1 MKSRIK
7 IWLIGALLAGF
18 LVGHSSSGSGGDL
31 DYSALL
37 SQLSPAVVSV
47 SALVDPEDDLWVK
60 ASGFVIDPAGKVIT
74 ACHAVLGAT
83 EIFVE
88 LQSGERYDARVER
101 CSEDDLEA
109 KLHDVAVLQLE
120 EHGPLSQVWLGDS
133 DAVHL
138 GQSVLVLSYPGP
150 YGEFSVVTGEIS
162 GHLRR
167 QFLTS
172 GDDVYR
178 VVLLAHA
185 GIEWYDGGKEQG
197 ELAWIGEIL
206 DLEASHPGLSELEA
220 FAQEDTL
227 VLALEAPRADKLFC
241 GVVSTASPQVA
252 VERISCGALI
262 DYYIEKT
269 GYVAQ
274 LDREV
279 GFLKTSAPVGRGSSG
294 GPVFNLNGQV
304 LGLVSW
310 GKTIEIER
318 GFFGIIEDIYLWP
331 ATNYIVPAE
340 AIERILQ
347 GN

>member
-1 MKSRIK
+1 MKSTIK

-18 LVGHSSSGSGGDL
+18 IVGHSSSGSGGDF

-37 SQLSPAVVSV
+37 AQLSPAVVSV
-47 SALVDPEDDLWVK
+47 SALVDPEEDLWVK

-83 EIFVE
+83 EVFVE
-88 LQSGERYDARVER
+88 LQSGERYSASVER
-101 CSEDDLEA
+101 CREDDLEA
-109 KLHDVAVLQLE
+109 KLYDVAVLRVD
-120 EHGPLSQVWLGDS
+120 EHGPLRRVWLGDS
-133 DAVHL
+133 SAIHL

-162 GHLRR
+162 GHLKR

-185 GIEWYDGGKEQG
+185 GIEWYDEVKEQG
-197 ELAWIGEIL
+197 ELTWIGEIL

-227 VLALEAPRADKLFC
+227 VLALEAPRGDNLFC
-241 GVVSTASPQVA
+241 GVVTSAVPQVT
-252 VERISCGALI
+252 VEGISCGALT
-262 DYYIEKT
+262 DYYIAKT
-269 GYVAQ
+269 GHVTQ
-274 LDREV
+274 LSREV
-279 GFLKTSAPVGRGSSG
+279 GFLKTSAPVSRGSSG

-318 GFFGIIEDIYLWP
+318 GFFGIIEDIYVWP